1 MIVNVNVNVNVH
13 LPVPLPVPQIYARR
27 SDFCTAGAA
36 MECTFGNGNV
46 YVYVHEHVY
55 VHDARIVQLFI
66 IGEPKYCVIFGSNP
80 AFAE

>member
-1 MIVNVNVNVNVH
+1 MIVNVNVNVH

-36 MECTFGNGNV
+36 MECTFGYG

-66 IGEPKYCVIFGSNP
+66 IGEQSI
-80 AFAE
+80 A